1 MKIRRVGA
9 YGICRDE
16 TGRVLLARNSPR
28 SEFPGLW
35 TLPGGGVERGE
46 HPNDAVV
53 REFAEETGLA
63 VRIDGLNTV
72 TADVFP
78 LSSGALEHTDRII
91 YDVTAL
97 AGTLRNEAEGTTE
110 LVEWVADP
118 AALPLMPFTAAA
130 LNLTPNAPTSS
141 AASQPHPT
149 SSAASEPH
157 SAPGAVSEPHL
168 ARGAVSEPRPARGV
182 VSEPRPARGAV
193 SEPHSARGAH
203 PAPGAVSEPH
213 PASGAASEPSRLA
226 SEPSR
231 PASQSFPSSEAAA
244 VLGRSPSSSPDIS
257 EKSGEKGGGVVGS
270 ETARAEALQRSGDGG
285 ETARPEVV
293 QRSEV
298 GGETARAEAVQRSE
312 EGGETA
318 RAEVVQRS
326 AEGGETAPR
335 GPVQRF
341 GAYAVASDSS
351 GRVLLTRIASGY
363 PGAGRWHVPGGGTD
377 HGETPEA
384 ALAREVFEETGQ
396 HGRVTG
402 LVEISHRYDPA
413 AVGPEGT
420 PIDWHVIRVLFR
432 VEVDTPTEPVVKE
445 VDGSTAEARWFTLA
459 EAGRLALTEP
469 AAVAVARIG
478 AERAS

>member
-16 TGRVLLARNSPR
+16 AGRVLLARNSPR

-35 TLPGGGVERGE
+35 TLPGGGVEQGE
-46 HPNDAVV
+46 HPADAVV
-53 REFAEETGLA
+53 REFAEETGLE
-63 VRIDGLNTV
+63 VRLDALHAV

-78 LSSGALEHTDRII
+78 LSSGHLEHTDRII
-91 YDVTAL
+91 YDVTAT

-130 LNLTPNAPTSS
+130 LDLTPN
-141 AASQPHPT
+141 
-149 SSAASEPH
+149 
-157 SAPGAVSEPHL
+157 
-168 ARGAVSEPRPARGV
+168 
-182 VSEPRPARGAV
+182 
-193 SEPHSARGAH
+193 
-203 PAPGAVSEPH
+203 
-213 PASGAASEPSRLA
+213 
-226 SEPSR
+226 
-231 PASQSFPSSEAAA
+231 
-244 VLGRSPSSSPDIS
+244 SPSPNIS
-257 EKSGEKGGGVVGS
+257 EKSGEMGGVDGGGLREAGAG
-270 ETARAEALQRSGDGG
+270 EAAAAGAEPAR
-285 ETARPEVV
+285 T
-293 QRSEV
+293 
-298 GGETARAEAVQRSE
+298 
-312 EGGETA
+312 
-318 RAEVVQRS
+318 
-326 AEGGETAPR
+326 

-341 GAYAVASDSS
+341 GAYGAASDPE
-351 GRVLLTRIASGY
+351 GRILLTRIAEGY

-377 HGETPEA
+377 HGETPEV

-413 AVGPEGT
+413 AVGPEGV
-420 PIDWHVIRVLFR
+420 PVDWHVIRVLFR